1 MEASEGQVLE
11 SGQIRFTSQ
20 PPPDELGDCGP
31 IHDLAESLL
40 FFFFFTY
47 KKGRNDTNLLGLCC
61 EE

>member
-40 FFFFFTY
+40 FFFFFY
-47 KKGRNDTNLLGLCC
+47 L
-61 EE
+61 